1 MAQTD
6 LRIPFGGQDL
16 GGGVTIANQVI
27 AKLAGKAARTTYGV
41 VAMQEPPIKKLA
53 RFFRGSFSEGVEL
66 VVEEGRVDIGLH
78 VIMERG
84 VNIAQVTA
92 NLREQVRYQVERVGG
107 VPVGEISVRVEDLQ
121 D

>member
-1 MAQTD
+1 MAQADLKLPFKGTD
-6 LRIPFGGQDL
+6 LDGGITVSQH
-16 GGGVTIANQVI
+16 VI
-27 AKLAGKAARTTYGV
+27 AKLAGQAARATYGV

-66 VVEEGRVDIGLH
+66 EVGEGTVDIGLH

-107 VPVGEISVRVEDLQ
+107 LPVGEISVRVEDLQ